1 MADQEHGPGPGGAG
15 PAREEPWRIGLD
27 PEPARGPTGAPSA
40 APPATIPTTPAF
52 APLGGHEQV
61 VLSIG
66 DVGVSRSWIVTPNGT
81 APLRG
86 SQWVVQDMSITTKRI
101 PAYAIVLAVI
111 FALACLLG
119 LLFLLITERTTSGY
133 ANVSVRSGDLQ
144 HTTQIPVWN
153 PVTVAQVR
161 QAVAQAQSMAA
172 AAPAVS

>member
-1 MADQEHGPGPGGAG
+1 MADQAQWPGSGGS
-15 PAREEPWRIGLD
+15 EPWRVGLG
-27 PEPARGPTGAPSA
+27 PEPAAGSAGAATPGA
-40 APPATIPTTPAF
+40 VPPTPAF
-52 APLGGHEQV
+52 APTGGHEQV

-66 DVGVSRSWIVTPNGT
+66 DIGVSPSWIVTPNGT

-86 SQWVVQDMSITTKRI
+86 SQWVVQDLSITTSRI
-101 PAYAIVLAVI
+101 PAYAIVLAII

-133 ANVSVRSGDLQ
+133 ANVSVRSGHLQ

-161 QAVAQAQSMAA
+161 QAVAQAQAMAA
-172 AAPAVS
+172 AAPAVG